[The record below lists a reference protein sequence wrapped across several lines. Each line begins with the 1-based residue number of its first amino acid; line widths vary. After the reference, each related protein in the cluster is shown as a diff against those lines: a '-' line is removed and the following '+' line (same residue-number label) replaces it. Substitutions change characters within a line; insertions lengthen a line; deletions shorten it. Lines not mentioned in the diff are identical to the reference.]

1 MVYHNRGM
9 LVIHMLSADIN
20 FNSELINGLLRERE
34 TVDINIHFVMTFHV
48 KLINPPKILVQAYIL
63 LYCGEKV

>member
-1 MVYHNRGM
+1 
-9 LVIHMLSADIN
+9 MLSADIN
-20 FNSELINGLLRERE
+20 FSSELINGLLRQRE